1 MAKRSETNAEEFAKE
16 VNQECIS
23 YEDEVRQNIKDAA
36 REMVLRAKETTPPM
50 GAPRGTNAV
59 TGALADHWESYIE
72 ELENGDTAV
81 HLMNNMQYASFVN
94 DGHTMKKHF
103 VPWLYIDSSG
113 LISRYTP
120 ISGEQLFGLVVG
132 TKTKYVPPANMVE
145 QAQERFAEVLEI
157 LMAQTNAK
165 FGVSEH

>member
-1 MAKRSETNAEEFAKE
+1 MANESTTNAAEFAAEVEKE
-16 VNQECIS
+16 CMS
-23 YEDEVRQNIKDAA
+23 YEDEVRQNIMDAA

-50 GAPRGTNAV
+50 GAARGTNTV
-59 TGALADHWESYIE
+59 TGALADHWESYVE
-72 ELENGDTAV
+72 TLENGDTAV

-120 ISGEQLFGLVVG
+120 VSGEQLFGLVVG